1 MDDEKMENKDSM
13 KEQSPQDEVAGKTD
27 DPKEKIAKKSSDKAT
42 KKGNE
47 KQEVKETKSKA
58 KSDTEKNK
66 ITDRKSSNGKNV
78 IFKPQILLAV
88 IAVLAVAVVVL
99 AVLLMQQPPQDDRS
113 IVATVNGDEVT
124 KDQLFDSMFARGGQE
139 ALENLVTR
147 KLIIQEAEKKGITVS
162 EEEVDGEVR
171 SIIDDSFQGSEED
184 FIAAL
189 EFYGLN
195 IEDFREDAYL
205 NLLVRKV
212 AMDEI
217 DLSEAAAREFYDENR
232 ALFEQREEVEARH
245 ILVESREEA
254 EDIIALLDA
263 GEEFESL
270 AAEYSLDTSNKDSGG
285 YLGFFGRE
293 MMIIEFE
300 EAAFSLEIGDISEP
314 IQTDFGFHI
323 IEVLDRSEELE
334 VEFEDVRE
342 DVMDMMLE
350 MEMEAVINDLVQDLY
365 DQSDI
370 EYLI

>member
-1 MDDEKMENKDSM
+1 MDDEKMEKKENM
-13 KEQSPQDEVAGKTD
+13 KEQSPQDEIAGKTD
-27 DPKEKIAKKSSDKAT
+27 KPKEKVAKKASEKAT
-42 KKGNE
+42 KKDNE
-47 KQEVKETKSKA
+47 KQEVKEPKSKA
-58 KSDTEKNK
+58 KSDTGKNK
-66 ITDRKSSNGKNV
+66 KTDGKSSNGKNF
-78 IFKPQILLAV
+78 IFNPKILLAA
-88 IAVLAVAVVVL
+88 IAILAVAVVVL
-99 AVLLMQQPPQDDRS
+99 AVLLMQQPQDDRS
-113 IVATVNGDEVT
+113 VVATVNGDEIT
-124 KDQLFDSMFARGGQE
+124 RDQLFDSMFARGGQE
-139 ALENLVTR
+139 ALENLITR

-189 EFYGLN
+189 DFYGLN
-195 IEDFREDAYL
+195 MEDFREDAYL

-217 DLSEAAAREFYDENR
+217 DLSETAAREFYDENS
-232 ALFEQREEVEARH
+232 ALFQQSEEVEARH

-254 EDIIALLDA
+254 EDILALLDA
-263 GEEFESL
+263 GEEFEVL
-270 AAEYSLDTSNKDSGG
+270 AAEHSLDTSNKDSGG

-300 EAAFSLEIGDISEP
+300 EAAFNLEIGDISEP

-323 IEVLDRSEELE
+323 IEVLDRREELE

-342 DVMDMMLE
+342 EVMDMMLE
-350 MEMEAVINDLVQDLY
+350 TEMEAVINDLVQNLY